1 MSPHRQLSQSSHRK
15 PTAVQDIF
23 LGFASSL
30 RPPTNDNEPELRV
43 LEYSCVLH
51 DGTGVVESE
60 SYTFDF
66 TVYEDEK
73 KAAKEVQRFGEE
85 LLALMRKIQTN
96 KGMNVS
102 NPFFAIKVEAV
113 LTVDP
118 FGSRC

>member
-1 MSPHRQLSQSSHRK
+1 
-15 PTAVQDIF
+15 
-23 LGFASSL
+23 
-30 RPPTNDNEPELRV
+30 